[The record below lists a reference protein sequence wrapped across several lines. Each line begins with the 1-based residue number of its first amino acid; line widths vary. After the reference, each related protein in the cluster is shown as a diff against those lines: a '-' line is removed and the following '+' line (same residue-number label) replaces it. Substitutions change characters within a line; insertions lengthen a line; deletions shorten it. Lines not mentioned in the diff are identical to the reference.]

1 MSGVRIAPLGRGDG
15 EDVAVLWRDAGMAGH
30 PLGPAAWRAWWASP
44 DADAGLAWGARDARG
59 ARDTRGARDA
69 RGARGRLLGALLARA
84 PVRRWAPDDIGH
96 VALFA
101 VAEGERGHGVGAALW
116 DAATGAL
123 RARGRRR
130 LRVGADPE
138 RLLPGVPL
146 NAPEATWRFLRARGV
161 RPGGLEADLRLD
173 LMDGAID
180 AHPLPSGVECVD
192 DDPEAALAF
201 VGRAFP
207 GRWVDEVA
215 RAVAGGTTVLGLRR
229 AGVTLGFCLAQ
240 RPTDAAPGQ
249 GLTWTALG
257 PWGPLDPHTGGLG
270 PLGIDAAARGGG
282 LGLALVAA
290 SACWLRDRGLR
301 AAVIDWTTLTA
312 FYGRLGAR
320 AWRVYQRAEGEL

>member
-1 MSGVRIAPLGRGDG
+1 VNGIRIAPLGQDDG
-15 EDVAVLWRDAGMAGH
+15 EEVAVLWRDAGMAGH

-44 DADAGLAWGARDARG
+44 DADAGLAWGARE
-59 ARDTRGARDA
+59 TRGARE
-69 RGARGRLLGALLARA
+69 ARGRLLGALLARA
-84 PVRRWAPDDIGH
+84 PVRPWAPDDIGH

-116 DAATGAL
+116 DAATAAM

-130 LRVGADPE
+130 LRIGADPE

-146 NAPEATWRFLRARGV
+146 TAPEATWRFLRARGI

-173 LMDGAID
+173 LAHGAID
-180 AHPLPSGVECVD
+180 AHPLPDGVECVD
-192 DDPEAALAF
+192 DDDDPEATLAF

-215 RAVAGGTTVLGLRR
+215 RAAAAGTAVLGLRR
-229 AGVTLGFCLAQ
+229 EGITLGFCLAQ
-240 RPTDAAPGQ
+240 RPTDAAPGP

-257 PWGPLDPHTGGLG
+257 PWGPLDPTTGGLG

-290 SACWLRDRGLR
+290 SARWLRAHELR
-301 AAVIDWTTLTA
+301 TAVIDWTTLTA
-312 FYGRLGAR
+312 FYGRLGAT

>member
-1 MSGVRIAPLGRGDG
+1 
-15 EDVAVLWRDAGMAGH
+15 EAGGAG
-30 PLGPAAWRAWWASP
+30 S
-44 DADAGLAWGARDARG
+44 
-59 ARDTRGARDA
+59 
-69 RGARGRLLGALLARA
+69 RGRLLGALLARA
-84 PVRRWAPDDIGH
+84 PVRPWAPPDVGH

-101 VAEGERGHGVGAALW
+101 VAEAERGHGVGAALW
-116 DAATGAL
+116 EAATAAQ

-130 LRVGADPE
+130 LRIGADPE

-146 NAPEATWRFLRARGV
+146 GAPASTWRFLRARGI
-161 RPGGLEADLRLD
+161 RPGGLEADLWLH
-173 LMDGAID
+173 LADGASD
-180 AHPLPSGVECVD
+180 AFPLPAEVACVD
-192 DDPEAALAF
+192 DDPEAAVAF
-201 VGRAFP
+201 VERAFP

-215 RAVAGGTTVLGLRR
+215 RAAAAGTAVLSLRR

-240 RPTDAAPGQ
+240 RPTDAVPGP

-290 SACWLRDRGLR
+290 SARWLRAQGLR
-301 AAVIDWTTLTA
+301 AAIIDWTTLTA
-312 FYGRLGAR
+312 FYGRLGAN

>member
-1 MSGVRIAPLGRGDG
+1 VSGIRIAPLGPDDG
-15 EDVAVLWRDAGMAGH
+15 EEVAVLWRDAGMAGH
-30 PLGPAAWRAWWASP
+30 ALGPGAWRAWWSSP
-44 DADAGLAWGARDARG
+44 DADPGLAWGVRDERG
-59 ARDTRGARDA
+59 ARAG

-84 PVRRWAPDDIGH
+84 PVRPWAPADIGH

-116 DAATGAL
+116 DAAAAEL

-130 LRVGADPE
+130 LRLGAEPE

-146 NAPEATWRFLRARGV
+146 TAPGATWRFLRARGI

-173 LMDGAID
+173 LADGAID
-180 AHPLPSGVECVD
+180 AVPLPSGIACVD
-192 DDPEAALAF
+192 DGPEAALAF
-201 VGRAFP
+201 VERAFP
-207 GRWVDEVA
+207 GRWADEVA
-215 RAVAGGTTVLGLRR
+215 RAAAAGTTVLGLRR

-240 RPTDAAPGQ
+240 RPTDPVPGP

-257 PWGPLDPHTGGLG
+257 PWGPLDPHV
-270 PLGIDAAARGGG
+270 GG

-290 SACWLRDRGLR
+290 SARWLRSQGLR
-301 AAVIDWTTLTA
+301 AAIIDWTTLTA

>member
-1 MSGVRIAPLGRGDG
+1 MSGFRVAPLGPDEGKEVAAVWRGAR
-15 EDVAVLWRDAGMAGH
+15 VAGH

-44 DADAGLAWGARDARG
+44 DADPTLSWGARDP
-59 ARDTRGARDA
+59 
-69 RGARGRLLGALLARA
+69 RGRLLGARRARA
-84 PVRRWAPDDIGH
+84 PVRPWAPDDIGH

-116 DAATGAL
+116 DAASEAL

-146 NAPEATWRFLRARGV
+146 TAPEATWRFLRARGV
-161 RPGGLEADLRLD
+161 RPGGMEADLWLD
-173 LMDGAID
+173 LADGAID
-180 AHPLPSGVECVD
+180 DHPLPDGVECVD

-201 VGRAFP
+201 VERAFP

-215 RAVAGGTTVLGLRR
+215 RAAAVGTSMLGLRR
-229 AGVTLGFCLAQ
+229 DGVTLGFCLAQ
-240 RPTDAAPGQ
+240 RPTDAAPGP

-257 PWGPLDPHTGGLG
+257 PWAPLDPHVGGLG

-290 SACWLRDRGLR
+290 SARWLRGHGLR